1 MPSQIFKNRVFAA
14 AGPLPGQLTIDN
26 LKRWS
31 SLRKGV
37 FLEDFDESV
46 THLLCTREQ
55 FDKKVP
61 RVKEGLKR
69 SRGFHIVHCDWFEF
83 STVQNKRIPEAEYS
97 MRNIL
102 AKQNAKKR
110 EKERIEKGKREAEK
124 FVNTNLYHLYRD
136 RENFVYQVDLTRDD
150 ELTGEMGQKYTLC
163 LWESNA
169 KPSLYWFTAKFLK
182 RKGSSQPSYH
192 RPSPHSGKWKL
203 ELSQFMDFFKKKTGI
218 DWTDRVT
225 LAHTMPSSYFQYAPP
240 TGGKPVGRRLTF
252 DIDYCR
258 EINAGLRGLPW
269 PPVENSETKEDSA
282 ESDPDTGPRNFDDE
296 GEMVDSPP
304 KSNPIPEE
312 REAPV
317 GVQSDDTQVH
327 YKEPEGKI
335 EVPSENMEMD
345 TESTSIETASSAFDC
360 VSPAKFATS
369 SPPDDEH
376 GMPKSS
382 EVTTA
387 TTVGDSGSTEP
398 SMESE
403 APEGSHVHKE
413 SSHLV
418 I

>member
-31 SLRKGV
+31 SLRKGF
-37 FLEDFDESV
+37 FLEDFDDSV

-61 RVKEGLKR
+61 RVREALKR
-69 SRGFHIVHCDWFEF
+69 SKGFHIVHCDWFEY
-83 STVQNKRIPEAEYS
+83 STVQNKRLPEAEYS

-110 EKERIEKGKREAEK
+110 ERERIEKGKREAEK

-136 RENFVYQVDLTRDD
+136 RENFVYQIDLTRDD

-203 ELSQFMDFFKKKTGI
+203 ELGQFMDFFKKKTGI

-225 LAHTMPSSYFQYAPP
+225 LSHTMPSSYFQYSPP
-240 TGGKPVGRRLTF
+240 TGGKPVGRRLIF

-269 PPVENSETKEDSA
+269 PPVENLESKEEQA
-282 ESDPDTGPRNFDDE
+282 ESDSDAGPRNFDDE
-296 GEMVDSPP
+296 DEAKASPP
-304 KSNPIPEE
+304 ESDPVPEVE
-312 REAPV
+312 ASAVSVQPDETEAHRE
-317 GVQSDDTQVH
+317 
-327 YKEPEGKI
+327 EPEGKL
-335 EVPSENMEMD
+335 EVPPENTELEPEGASTEIVSPVLSCASPAKLAIPSPSSDENGMAKSSED
-345 TESTSIETASSAFDC
+345 TTTTSIED
-360 VSPAKFATS
+360 
-369 SPPDDEH
+369 
-376 GMPKSS
+376 S
-382 EVTTA
+382 EA
-387 TTVGDSGSTEP
+387 TEP
-398 SMESE
+398 PMESG
-403 APEGSHVHKE
+403 APERSHMDKE
-413 SSHLV
+413 STD
-418 I
+418 